1 MPQVMVEMSMMI
13 YRYIFL
19 FLEVSEKM
27 SLAQKL
33 RLRRSGWLSSI
44 RSLGML
50 IGSLFIRTLDQGERT
65 LVAMNAR
72 GYDGEIR
79 ILEDFPSPRKIML
92 LGIVLFD
99 VLLVILHL
107 FNNKCWSC
115 IINDIQIRKIY
126 LIATRTEHWR

>member
-1 MPQVMVEMSMMI
+1 MVEMSMMI

-19 FLEVSEKM
+19 FLGVSEKM

-44 RSLGML
+44 RSLSML
-50 IGSLFIRTLDQGERT
+50 MGSLFIRTLDQGERT

-79 ILEDFPSPRKIML
+79 VLEEYPSPRKIRL
-92 LGIVLFD
+92 LGIGLFD
-99 VLLVILHL
+99 VLLVILL
-107 FNNKCWSC
+107 FFTMNVGVV
-115 IINDIQIRKIY
+115 
-126 LIATRTEHWR
+126 